1 MKEVIVAEDKYV
13 NTDSVKLMVRQFGD
27 YELLSDEEEKALVAR
42 IQQGDKS
49 AREEL
54 ITRNLRLVLSIA
66 RKYNGTALSFADL
79 VQEGSIGLMKAV
91 EKFDP
96 SRGFKFSTYATYW
109 IRQAIGRALAEQ
121 NKVIRI
127 PVHMADLASKVKKAT
142 SELTQKLGQV
152 PTAEQIAKFMKI
164 DASKVREVWDFSRET
179 LSLDVPVGEDED
191 ATMGDLVA
199 DERFES
205 PYFNIVK
212 EERHT
217 QIMAA
222 LATLEPREAE
232 VIKMRFGIDTEQPMT
247 LEEIGKVFKVTRE
260 RIRQIEE
267 KAMRKLRSPI
277 RSKKLAEYLD

>member
-1 MKEVIVAEDKYV
+1 MKEVMVAEDKYV

-27 YELLSDEEEKALVAR
+27 YELLSDEEEKALVAK
-42 IQQGDKS
+42 IQLGDKT

-142 SELTQKLGQV
+142 SELTQKLGKV

-179 LSLDVPVGEDED
+179 LSLDVPVGDDED

-232 VIKMRFGIDTEQPMT
+232 VIKMRFGIDNEKPMT
-247 LEEIGKVFKVTRE
+247 LEEIGKVFNVTRE

>member
-1 MKEVIVAEDKYV
+1 MKEVMVAEDKYV

-277 RSKKLAEYLD
+277 RSKKLMEYLD

>member
-277 RSKKLAEYLD
+277 RSKKLMEYLD